1 MIDSLEIENIKAYIN
16 AKLIFSPGLNVITGD
31 SSAGKSSIFRIITWI
46 LKNIPRGYNPKPWK
60 CIKAPAGDSVG
71 AVKFVDGL
79 KIVRRRGAR
88 INSLECNG
96 DTYAAL
102 QGHIP
107 DNVATLI
114 NMAEV
119 NFQPQEESFF
129 LVADTG
135 GEAAKKINKIA
146 NLEGMGETIV
156 LAKSRVKSAKQKN
169 AVLAADIKKL
179 KEDISGYTWVGNARL
194 DIADLKDRKIEIDTK
209 STAISS
215 IIELMTSINILTQE
229 LKEFPPDQLVQ
240 DLEKLINGYNGLIQ
254 RRQKVLSVSEII
266 SGINEYTREYTN
278 AKSVSATLV
287 KAYNQVV
294 ATQKELSNRQTKY
307 NTITDLIT
315 QVKELETKIEI
326 DIADEATL
334 DNLIERWRKLINR
347 RYLVK
352 DIATMLA
359 GIAAVKQ
366 SIQRTE
372 QNLQIANKDL
382 AYFIKQNP
390 FCPICGGKL

>member
-46 LKNIPRGYNPKPWK
+46 LKNIPRGYNPQPWK

-71 AVKFVDGL
+71 AVKFADGL
-79 KIVRRRGAR
+79 KIVRRRGAH

-156 LAKSRVKSAKQKN
+156 LAKSRVKSAKQKD
-169 AVLAADIKKL
+169 AGLVADIKKL
-179 KEDISGYTWVGNARL
+179 KEDISGYAWVGNARL

-209 STAISS
+209 LTAIAS

-229 LKEFPPDQLVQ
+229 LKGFPPDQLVQ

-266 SGINEYTREYTN
+266 SGINEYTRAYTN

-294 ATQKELSNRQTKY
+294 ATQKELSNRQTNY
-307 NTITDLIT
+307 NTITDIII
-315 QVKELETKIEI
+315 QIKELETKINV
-326 DIADEATL
+326 DTADKATL

-359 GIAAVKQ
+359 GIADIKQ
-366 SIQRTE
+366 SMQRTE
-372 QNLQIANKDL
+372 QNLQIANKNLSD
-382 AYFIKQNP
+382 FITQNP